1 MASSS
6 GYTYEVSLRLV
17 GERDGR
23 APEEPAALTFEHV
36 NHDDIIDIV
45 ERMRRTTG
53 LAPDA
58 AAAAAVGLKLLGEV
72 MLREKNNPLF
82 DPLRAGLR
90 EFITSLKSR
99 AAIERH

>member
-1 MASSS
+1 MASS

-17 GERDGR
+17 GGGDGSV
-23 APEEPAALTFEHV
+23 PEEPALLTFEHV

-45 ERMRRTTG
+45 EHMRRTTG
-53 LAPDA
+53 LPPDD

-72 MLREKNNPLF
+72 MLREKRNALF
-82 DPLRAGLR
+82 DPLRSGLR
-90 EFITSLKSR
+90 EFISSLKSR

>member
-1 MASSS
+1 MASS
-6 GYTYEVSLRLV
+6 GYTYEISLKLV
-17 GERDGR
+17 GERDGSV
-23 APEEPAALTFEHV
+23 PDEPAVLTFEHV

-53 LAPDA
+53 LIPND
-58 AAAAAVGLKLLGEV
+58 AAAAAVGLKLLGDV
-72 MLREKNNPLF
+72 MLRENTNALF
-82 DPLRAGLR
+82 DPLRAGFR

>member
-6 GYTYEVSLRLV
+6 YTYEVSLRLV
-17 GERDGR
+17 RGRDDS
-23 APEEPAALTFEHV
+23 APVEPSSLVFEHV

-53 LAPDA
+53 LDPNA
-58 AAAAAVGLKLLGEV
+58 AAAAAIGLKLLGEV
-72 MLREKNNPLF
+72 MLREKGNELF
-82 DPLRAGLR
+82 DPLRTGFR

-99 AAIERH
+99 AAIERS

>member
-1 MASSS
+1 MASS

-17 GERDGR
+17 GKRDGSV
-23 APEEPAALTFEHV
+23 PDEPAVLTFEHF

-72 MLREKNNPLF
+72 MLREKEMLCLTRCGPRF
-82 DPLRAGLR
+82 VRSSHP
-90 EFITSLKSR
+90 
-99 AAIERH
+99 

>member
-1 MASSS
+1 MASS
-6 GYTYEVSLRLV
+6 GYTYEVSLKLV
-17 GERDGR
+17 RGCDGS
-23 APEEPAALTFEHV
+23 APEEPTALTFEHV

-45 ERMRRTTG
+45 NRMRRTTD

-72 MLREKNNPLF
+72 MLREKSNVLF

-99 AAIERH
+99 A